1 MQCNSPKA
9 EVSGVAMLNSWPAR
23 ELLEREPSIA
33 CGQHH
38 MKTFCMHCICAHT
51 HTHNQW
57 EVAEAGSP
65 WGPRPILG
73 PGPGCGPNLKPA
85 IPPCDALSLAD
96 APLEISTALVMY
108 IPLVL
113 A

>member
-51 HTHNQW
+51 HTQP
-57 EVAEAGSP
+57 VGS
-65 WGPRPILG
+65 G
-73 PGPGCGPNLKPA
+73 
-85 IPPCDALSLAD
+85 
-96 APLEISTALVMY
+96 
-108 IPLVL
+108 
-113 A
+113 